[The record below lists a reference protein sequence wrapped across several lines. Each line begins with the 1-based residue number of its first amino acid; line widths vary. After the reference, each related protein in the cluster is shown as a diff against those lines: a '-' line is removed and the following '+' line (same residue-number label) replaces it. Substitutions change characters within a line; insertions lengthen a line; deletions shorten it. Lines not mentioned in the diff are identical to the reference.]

1 MYTVSADQNY
11 SLYHKEGLSQPKAF
25 KKEENKAF
33 S

>member
-1 MYTVSADQNY
+1 MYTVSADPKIT
-11 SLYHKEGLSQPKAF
+11 LYHKEGLSQPKAF